1 MRKSTTKTFRVG
13 ISPPEIIR
21 QLRRLADDVE
31 KGNAHI
37 TQVTGNNRRT
47 TEDFELYTLV
57 VKYARKR

>member
-1 MRKSTTKTFRVG
+1 MRKPAAKTSRVG
-13 ISPPEIIR
+13 IEPAEVIR